1 MLWKI
6 LPYLGKW
13 NTLHSQ
19 DIELS
24 HKKKKELSQKL
35 YSSIML
41 NFLIER
47 DK

>member
-24 HKKKKELSQKL
+24 QKKELSQKL

>member
-1 MLWKI
+1 MEDFTIFRKVEYFA
-6 LPYLGKW
+6 LPRYRIIP
-13 NTLHSQ
+13 Q
-19 DIELS
+19 
-24 HKKKKELSQKL
+24 KKKELSQKL